1 LIRQHGYGFAAQKP
15 GVHQLIVLGLSALA
29 RGGHCRYAAEF
40 HADKRRDSDEEMLA
54 ALDVNIPNY
63 ATAEGQK
70 YTAS

>member
-1 LIRQHGYGFAAQKP
+1 MDLQLKNPAYIIIVIRLIAHT
-15 GVHQLIVLGLSALA
+15 
-29 RGGHCRYAAEF
+29 HCRYAGEF
-40 HADKRRDSDEEMLA
+40 HADKRRNSDEEMLA